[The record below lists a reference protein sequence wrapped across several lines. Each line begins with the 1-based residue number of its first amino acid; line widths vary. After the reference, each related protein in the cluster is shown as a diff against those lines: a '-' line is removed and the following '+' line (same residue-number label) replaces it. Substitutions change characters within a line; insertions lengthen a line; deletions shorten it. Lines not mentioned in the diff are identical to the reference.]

1 MNKLLERTITLV
13 LVIGIGLGIYHTFLK
28 PPAESTVAVK
38 PEHESY
44 PTEAFF
50 DTELQRATGAVEA
63 LDRYQGKTIIVNFWA
78 TWCPPCREEM
88 PDLSAL
94 HEQYQGQN
102 VVVLGL
108 AIDALAPVKA
118 FQHET
123 PVSYPLYIAEDE
135 GMVLSAQLG
144 NKKGVLPYT
153 AIIDATGHITQ
164 TFYGKVNQKMLQ
176 TALEN
181 TH

>member
-1 MNKLLERTITLV
+1 MMNRLLEHILTLL
-13 LVIGIGLGIYHTFLK
+13 LVIGIGFGIYHTLLK
-28 PPAESTVAVK
+28 PQAQ
-38 PEHESY
+38 PELESY
-44 PTEAFF
+44 PTEEFF
-50 DTELQRATGAVEA
+50 STELQRANGAVEA
-63 LDRYQGKTIIVNFWA
+63 LKSYHGKTIIVNFWA

-94 HEQYQGQN
+94 HTQYQGQN

-108 AIDALAPVKA
+108 AIDALAPVKD
-118 FQHET
+118 FQTES

-153 AIIDATGHITQ
+153 AIIDTKGRVAQ
-164 TFYGKVNQKMLQ
+164 TFYGKVNQKILQ
-176 TALEN
+176 TALVN
-181 TH
+181 MQ